1 MCSVPNVEVEVFPI
15 EPGRW
20 IAVIEGP
27 GGPFSTEAPSPEQVE
42 PEVRLAI
49 AEVLGRTKVGLSLL
63 DDQGAPWSPEIAT
76 KQAERLNVR

>member
-1 MCSVPNVEVEVFPI
+1 MPDIEVEVFPI

-27 GGPFSTEAPSPEQVE
+27 GGPFSTEAPSPERVE

-49 AEVLGRTKVGLSLL
+49 AEVLGRTEVDLTFV
-63 DDQGAPWSPEIAT
+63 DDEGARWSPETAAQ
-76 KQAERLNVR
+76 QAERLGVQ